1 MMVLEIAALVLSF
14 ICSSWT
20 LLGDLALVALWPS
33 LHVFGAVCLLIGVI
47 GFLGR
52 SRRTNYRAVRLGPRR
67 LGLIFGK
74 FFMIMLALVTLAQT
88 LGHRINLKLISDTS
102 AVLTSISFLA
112 FAFFLHR
119 QARLAAG

>member
-1 MMVLEIAALVLSF
+1 
-14 ICSSWT
+14 
-20 LLGDLALVALWPS
+20 
-33 LHVFGAVCLLIGVI
+33 
-47 GFLGR
+47 
-52 SRRTNYRAVRLGPRR
+52 
-67 LGLIFGK
+67 
-74 FFMIMLALVTLAQT
+74 MIMLALVTLAQT